1 MKILDSSVII
11 SIFRQQEKNHKKAI
25 QIFTSNEKFLIPE
38 YVIAEVLT
46 VLKMREGLETAN
58 KCYDFI
64 SNTKDVEIVP
74 VENIIFNKA
83 LTYFSQNK
91 NNLSFIDTILL
102 VLSKENQMELISFD
116 KDLQKAIKRH

>member
-58 KCYDFI
+58 KCYDFM
-64 SNTKDVEIVP
+64 SNTKDVEITP
-74 VENIIFNKA
+74 IENIIFNKA

-102 VLSKENQMELISFD
+102 ILSKENQLELISFD

>member
-1 MKILDSSVII
+1 MQILDSSVII

-25 QIFTSNEKFLIPE
+25 QIFTSNQKFLIPE

-58 KCYDFI
+58 KCYDFM
-64 SNTKDVEIVP
+64 SNTKDVEITP
-74 VENIIFNKA
+74 IENIIFNKA

-102 VLSKENQMELISFD
+102 ILSKENQLELISFD

>member
-11 SIFRQQEKNHKKAI
+11 SIFRKQEKNHKKALK
-25 QIFTSNEKFLIPE
+25 IFTSDQKFLIPE
-38 YVIAEVLT
+38 YVITEVLT
-46 VLKMREGLETAN
+46 VLKMREGLNTAN

-64 SNTKDVEIVP
+64 SNTKDIEIEP
-74 VENIIFNKA
+74 IENIVFNKA

-102 VLSKENQMELISFD
+102 VLSKENQIELISFD
-116 KDLQKAIKRH
+116 KDLEKAIKHS